1 MKKTLLLITLA
12 AISLVA
18 SAQLKVTSDGKVK
31 IASNLNNTNFNLLVG
46 NTSFGSSRSNV
57 GISGSTTGMTDKR
70 NIGVIGTINAPS
82 GFTDETNMG
91 VFGVVSPISNT
102 HGRNYG
108 LCGMI
113 GFTGDHYGGA
123 GIYGTNYTYSF
134 NIPTNL
140 GLSLKLKTEHC

>member
-1 MKKTLLLITLA
+1 VFRRILILNKQLKTIQNNKLMKKTLLLITLA

-91 VFGVVSPISNT
+91 VFGVVSPIS
-102 HGRNYG
+102 RQ
-108 LCGMI
+108 
-113 GFTGDHYGGA
+113 
-123 GIYGTNYTYSF
+123 
-134 NIPTNL
+134 
-140 GLSLKLKTEHC
+140 KLWLVRHAWICRR

>member
-1 MKKTLLLITLA
+1 MKRTLFLITLA

-91 VFGVVSPISNT
+91 VFGVVSPIINP
-102 HGRNYG
+102 HGINYV
-108 LCGMI
+108 LCGMLASAAENFI
-113 GFTGDHYGGA
+113 VAGMYGA
-123 GIYGTNYTYSF
+123 DS
-134 NIPTNL
+134 
-140 GLSLKLKTEHC
+140 TE